1 MKGDTQ
7 HNDTQHNG
15 TQCSVLLC
23 CVIMLSVVAPA
34 SGSSTIVKHLPH
46 HPKVK
51 GFSPPPVTCMG
62 RQIIL
67 KNLSIVNYNI
77 VVKSGLAWIILVK

>member
-1 MKGDTQ
+1 ML
-7 HNDTQHNG
+7 
-15 TQCSVLLC
+15 S
-23 CVIMLSVVAPA
+23 VIMLGVILLSVVAPA

-46 HPKVK
+46 HPKAK
-51 GFSPPPVTCMG
+51 GLSPPPVTCMG

-77 VVKSGLAWIILVK
+77 VKSVLAWIILVK